1 MQMQNLPQEIQ
12 NMIFYY
18 TSSPTAQIIRHLL
31 NVYDDYYDGFTYFN
45 YFFRYQILKV
55 KKPYYLQRGRIIEI
69 KYEHYLQS
77 KKNKKLSEKSHQL
90 AKLIAPLII
99 DNYRCS
105 QYYDDVVYESA
116 YLEYVFSEYNT
127 HKQLLKNEEDESY
140 YESWK
145 RGVEEEEYR
154 SHWAYRTYC

>member
-1 MQMQNLPQEIQ
+1 M
-12 NMIFYY
+12 
-18 TSSPTAQIIRHLL
+18 
-31 NVYDDYYDGFTYFN
+31 
-45 YFFRYQILKV
+45 
-55 KKPYYLQRGRIIEI
+55 
-69 KYEHYLQS
+69 
-77 KKNKKLSEKSHQL
+77 
-90 AKLIAPLII
+90 IAPLII